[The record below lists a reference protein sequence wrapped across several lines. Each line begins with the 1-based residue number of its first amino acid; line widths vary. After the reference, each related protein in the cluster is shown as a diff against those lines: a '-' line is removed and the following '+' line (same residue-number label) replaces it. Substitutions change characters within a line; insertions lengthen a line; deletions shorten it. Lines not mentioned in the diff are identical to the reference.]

1 MSKRENFWK
10 NVDWWMIILYLALV
24 LYGWLSIYS
33 ASGSSENSPI
43 FDFSQRYGKQLLWI
57 GMALFLAFIILLLD
71 AKFFSSFAYIF
82 YFLIILGLIGVLI
95 FGKTVAGSRSWFQ
108 IGSFA
113 LQPAEF
119 AKFATALALAKY
131 LSKLQT
137 DMRFFKTKIVAAVI
151 IGFPALLILMQNDT
165 GSALVYL
172 AFILVLYRE
181 GISGWILVI
190 GMVLGALF
198 ITTIK
203 FGELYVAIGLVV
215 LAGLLFALF
224 RGLRLQWRIW
234 LAGLFFSL
242 LFVSLTDYTFQHVL
256 ESHQRIRIQVML
268 GMKKDPHGAGYNV
281 NQAKIAIG
289 SGGLTGKGYRKGMLT
304 RNHFVPEQSTDFI
317 FCTVGEERG
326 FVGSAVLI
334 GLFLT
339 LLIRIV
345 MLAERQRS
353 PFSRI
358 YGYGVAS
365 ILFFHFTVNL
375 AMTIG
380 LFPVVGIPLPFFSYG
395 GSSLWSFTILLF
407 IFIKQDANR
416 MNVLY

>member
-10 NVDWWMIILYLALV
+10 NVDWITIGLYLVLV

-33 ASGSSENSPI
+33 ASGSSENSPL

-71 AKFFSSFAYIF
+71 AKFFSSFAYVF
-82 YFLIILGLIGVLI
+82 YFLIMFGLIAVLL

-108 IGSFA
+108 LGGFA

-137 DMRFFKTKIVAAVI
+137 DMRAFKTRMTAVAIIVL
-151 IGFPALLILMQNDT
+151 PAMLILLQNDT
-165 GSALVYL
+165 GSALVYV

-181 GISGWILVI
+181 GLPGWILVI
-190 GMVLGALF
+190 GLLLGLLF
-198 ITTIK
+198 TITIK
-203 FGELYVAIGLVV
+203 FGELYVAIGLVAIAV
-215 LAGLLFALF
+215 LFFALS
-224 RGLRLQWRIW
+224 RGLRRQWKLW
-234 LAGLFFSL
+234 LTGFLFSL
-242 LFVSLTDYTFQHVL
+242 LFVSMVDYAFQHVL
-256 ESHQRIRIQVML
+256 EQHQRIRIQVML
-268 GMKKDPHGAGYNV
+268 GIKEDPHGAGYNV

-304 RNHFVPEQSTDFI
+304 HNHFVPEQSTDFI

-326 FVGSAVLI
+326 FLGSAALI
-334 GLFLT
+334 LFFLA
-339 LLIRIV
+339 LLLRIIF
-345 MLAERQRS
+345 LAERQRS

-395 GSSLWSFTILLF
+395 GSSLWAFTILLF
-407 IFIKQDANR
+407 IFVKQDANR

>member
-1 MSKRENFWK
+1 MSIRENFWK
-10 NVDWWMIILYLALV
+10 NVDWLTVFLYLVLV

-33 ASGSSENSPI
+33 ASGSSEKNPI

-57 GMALFLAFIILLLD
+57 GMALFLAFIILLID

-82 YFLIILGLIGVLI
+82 YFLVILSLIGVLL

-108 IGSFA
+108 IGSLA

-119 AKFATALALAKY
+119 AKFVTALVLAKY
-131 LSKLQT
+131 LSKSQT
-137 DMRFFKTKIVAAVI
+137 DMRRLKTKMVAAAL
-151 IGFPALLILMQNDT
+151 IGFPALLILLQNDT
-165 GSALVYL
+165 GSALVYF

-181 GISGWILVI
+181 GLPGWILVI
-190 GMVLGALF
+190 GLILGALF
-198 ITTIK
+198 TITIK
-203 FGELYVAIGLVV
+203 FGEFYVAIGLMA
-215 LAGLLFALF
+215 LAVLLFALF
-224 RGLRLQWRIW
+224 RGFRRQWKIW
-234 LAGLFFSL
+234 LTGLLFSL
-242 LFVSLTDYTFQHVL
+242 IFVSMVDYTFQHVL
-256 ESHQRIRIQVML
+256 EPHQRIRIKVML
-268 GMKKDPHGAGYNV
+268 GMKEDPHGAGYNV

-289 SGGLTGKGYRKGMLT
+289 SGGLTGKGYLKGMLT

-326 FVGSAVLI
+326 FLGSLVLI
-334 GLFLT
+334 LLFIG
-339 LLIRIV
+339 LLIRII

-358 YGYGVAS
+358 YGYGVAA

-407 IFIKQDANR
+407 IFVKQDANR

>member
-1 MSKRENFWK
+1 MSTRENFWK
-10 NVDWWMIILYLALV
+10 KVDWLTIFLYLTLV

-33 ASGSSENSPI
+33 ASGSRESSTI
-43 FDFSQRYGKQLLWI
+43 FDFSERYGKQLLWI
-57 GMALFLAFIILLLD
+57 GMALFLAFIILLVD
-71 AKFFSSFAYIF
+71 AKFFSSFAYGF
-82 YFLIILGLIGVLI
+82 YFLIMLSLIGVLL

-108 IGSFA
+108 MGGFA

-137 DMRFFKTKIVAAVI
+137 DMRYFKTRMIAAAI
-151 IGFPALLILMQNDT
+151 IGLPALLILLQNDT
-165 GSALVYL
+165 GSALVYF

-181 GISGWILVI
+181 GLPGWILIVGLII
-190 GMVLGALF
+190 GVLF
-198 ITTIK
+198 TITIK
-203 FGELYVAIGLVV
+203 FGELYVAIGLVA
-215 LAGLLFALF
+215 LAALLFALF
-224 RGLRLQWRIW
+224 RGFRRQWRIW
-234 LAGLFFSL
+234 LTGLLFSL
-242 LFVSLTDYTFQHVL
+242 LFVSMVDYAFQHVL

-268 GMKKDPHGAGYNV
+268 GMKEDPHGAGYNV

-304 RNHFVPEQSTDFI
+304 HNHFVPEQSTDFI

-326 FVGSAVLI
+326 FIGSMALI
-334 GLFLT
+334 LFFLA
-339 LLIRIV
+339 LFIRII

-395 GSSLWSFTILLF
+395 GSSLWAFTILLF